1 MPDTGIPS
9 PRGISVD
16 DVHVELGGAP
26 VLRGVDLRADAAC
39 SLVLLGPSGCGKTT
53 LLRVLAG
60 LQTIDAGS
68 VTLGDEMVSGPGVHV
83 PPERRRV
90 GMVFQDWA
98 LFPHLSVAAN
108 VAFGLPRH
116 ERRHGMF
123 SRRVAPSLDS
133 VRELLDMVGI
143 GALARRLPGSLSG
156 GQQQRV
162 ALARA
167 LAAKPSVL
175 LLDEPFSNLDTALR
189 AGVRSEVL
197 GLLRDLKI
205 TSVFVTHDQDEA
217 FVLGDEVAV
226 MRDGLV
232 VQQAPPATLYDRPLD
247 RWLAGFVGEA
257 DTVPGSGRGNVAD
270 TPLGPVNLH
279 DEARGAVDVL
289 IRPEELS
296 VVAGDSAEVGRVDF
310 HGHDTLYAVVFRNG
324 TPLRARVNGAPRFRV
339 GDRVDLI
346 HSGTA
351 TVWFPAGGADAPVD
365 RPDAAAQV

>member
-1 MPDTGIPS
+1 MPDTEVNS
-9 PRGISVD
+9 PRAISVLS
-16 DVHVELGGAP
+16 VHVELGGAP
-26 VLRGVDLRADAAC
+26 VLRGVDLRADAAR

-68 VTLGDEMVSGPGVHV
+68 VTLGDELVSGPGVHV
-83 PPERRRV
+83 PPERRKV

-98 LFPHLSVAAN
+98 LFPHLTVAAN
-108 VAFGLPRH
+108 IAFGLPRD
-116 ERRHGMF
+116 ERPRGPF
-123 SRRVAPSLDS
+123 SHRAALS
-133 VRELLDMVGI
+133 VGAVRDLLEMVGI

-167 LAAKPSVL
+167 LAARPSVL

-189 AGVRSEVL
+189 AGVRSEVVA
-197 GLLRDLKI
+197 LLRDLRI

-226 MRDGLV
+226 MRDGVV
-232 VQQAPPATLYDRPLD
+232 VQQAPPATLYDRPGD

-279 DEARGAVDVL
+279 REARGRVDVL

-296 VVAGDSAEVGRVDF
+296 VVAGDSAEIGRVDF
-310 HGHDTLYAVVFRNG
+310 HGHDTLYSVALRDG

-339 GDRVDLI
+339 GDRVDLV
-346 HSGTA
+346 HSGAT
-351 TVWFPAGGADAPVD
+351 TVWFSTDGAENAVGRSDP
-365 RPDAAAQV
+365 AQV